1 MTSLSSNLSSNR
13 TRQALSQIVFSIVTL
28 ASFAFWVVEL
38 NFALSGYAAQANEL
52 LEHHQQYLLEHQA
65 ESIRDLTVNLYQSAR
80 IISLLPAIRDVK
92 GGNRHSVHENV
103 VQQGRLSI
111 DTHQMLQQVYANLAA
126 YVRLSEIYYVLDG
139 FAPEKGEVPF
149 FMYDDA
155 ARPRIGTMP
164 GTDQSTNTP
173 DEDEAAEYAEIVQ
186 QLAWFKSNAPVFRYA
201 AELNAIPSRISPMV
215 KTCDVSQFTTSQ
227 TVNERDQLGFVYSVP
242 VYDTHSNRFKGQ
254 ISVIVR
260 SNVFEAQLVNVPF
273 LPITEGDTAR
283 MNAQGWIMPPPSP
296 FVLTEKSQRMEIFDR
311 RNPLFQNGFQNAR
324 NNPSPKGRWTSI
336 PISLKSQNNWE
347 LHHYLPESEIQE
359 MTSGIERNK
368 LLSVASRVLLL
379 FVLSGFLWWGFRLM
393 HLSRRELV
401 KMSHYDP
408 LTDLPNRRLFFERME
423 SGIEQAR
430 LQNTH
435 LGLFFLDLAGLNAIN
450 DRHGHHGGDKLLKQ
464 MTNRLHARLRKT
476 EHDLRKTPD
485 APNARDTP
493 LAMQPRLTLFR
504 LGGDEFTII
513 YNNLP
518 APGSPGDLSTMAEH
532 IVACV
537 SHPFILDD
545 EAVDIGLNV
554 GAASFPNDADNAE
567 RLLMSADSAMHECK
581 NTHSR
586 FILFNEE
593 MRQRAERLH
602 LLTLE
607 LVGAVQREQFELYY
621 QPKVTLL
628 DGRVASMEAL
638 IRWHHPELGMVSP
651 LEFIP
656 ILEANGAIVELGEWI
671 VEQACRDL
679 HHLSEAGYP
688 EIMVS
693 VNVSVRQLRQGNFLG
708 FLEKTLAQTGIEAS
722 RLILEMTETIVMDDL
737 EKGREILL
745 SFRKLGISLAID
757 DFGTGYSSLSYLQH
771 LPLDYLK
778 IDKSLIDGMVD
789 ERSVHVVASLISLA
803 QGLTLKTIAE
813 GIETAQQ
820 RDLVQQLGC
829 NMIQGYLLSRPLP
842 LAAIIDWLDARGQS
856 QG

>member
-1 MTSLSSNLSSNR
+1 M
-13 TRQALSQIVFSIVTL
+13 
-28 ASFAFWVVEL
+28 
-38 NFALSGYAAQANEL
+38 
-52 LEHHQQYLLEHQA
+52 
-65 ESIRDLTVNLYQSAR
+65 
-80 IISLLPAIRDVK
+80 
-92 GGNRHSVHENV
+92 
-103 VQQGRLSI
+103 
-111 DTHQMLQQVYANLAA
+111 
-126 YVRLSEIYYVLDG
+126 
-139 FAPEKGEVPF
+139 
-149 FMYDDA
+149 
-155 ARPRIGTMP
+155 
-164 GTDQSTNTP
+164 P
-173 DEDEAAEYAEIVQ
+173 DEDEQAEYAEIVQ
-186 QLAWFKSNAPVFRYA
+186 QLAWFRSNAPVFRYA
-201 AELNAIPSRISPMV
+201 TELNAIPARLSPLV
-215 KTCDVSQFTTSQ
+215 KTCDVSQFTGSQ
-227 TVNERDQLGFVYSVP
+227 PIDVRDQLGFVYSVP
-242 VYDTHSNRFKGQ
+242 VYDTRSNKFKGQ

-260 SNVFEAQLVNVPF
+260 SNVFEAQLINVPF
-273 LPITEGDTAR
+273 LPITENDKSHMA
-283 MNAQGWIMPPPSP
+283 AQGWIMPPPSP

-311 RNPLFQNGFQNAR
+311 RNPVFSNGLQSAR
-324 NNPSPKGRWTSI
+324 NNPSLGGRWAST
-336 PISLKSQNNWE
+336 PIFLKNQNNWE
-347 LHHYLPESEIQE
+347 LHHYLSESEIRE
-359 MTSGIERNK
+359 MTGGIERKK
-368 LLSVASRVLLL
+368 LLSIASRVLLL

-430 LQNTH
+430 LQNTN
-435 LGLFFLDLAGLNAIN
+435 LGLFFLDLAGLNAVN
-450 DRHGHHGGDKLLKQ
+450 DKHGHHGGDKLLKQ
-464 MTNRLHARLRKT
+464 MTNRLNARLRKS
-476 EHDLRKTPD
+476 EIDLRKSQDNKKSSDALSPTTP
-485 APNARDTP
+485 PK
-493 LAMQPRLTLFR
+493 LTLFR

-513 YNNLP
+513 CNSLP
-518 APGSPGDLSTMAEH
+518 SPDDLETMAED

-537 SHPFILDD
+537 GHPFILDD
-545 EAVDIGLNV
+545 EMVDIGINIGV
-554 GAASFPNDADNAE
+554 ASFPNDANNAE

-581 NTHSR
+581 STHSR

-607 LVGAVQREQFELYY
+607 LVGAIQKEQFELYY
-621 QPKVTLL
+621 QPKATLL
-628 DGRVASMEAL
+628 DGRVASLEAL

-679 HHLSEAGYP
+679 HRLSEAGYP
-688 EIMVS
+688 EVMVS
-693 VNVSVRQLRQGNFLG
+693 VNVSVRQLRQGNFPG
-708 FLEKTLAQTGIEAS
+708 FLEKTLAQTGINAN

-789 ERSVHVVASLISLA
+789 ERSIHVVASLISLA

-820 RDLVQQLGC
+820 RDLLKQLGC

-842 LAAIIDWLDARGQS
+842 FSAIIDWLNARGQP
-856 QG
+856 QD